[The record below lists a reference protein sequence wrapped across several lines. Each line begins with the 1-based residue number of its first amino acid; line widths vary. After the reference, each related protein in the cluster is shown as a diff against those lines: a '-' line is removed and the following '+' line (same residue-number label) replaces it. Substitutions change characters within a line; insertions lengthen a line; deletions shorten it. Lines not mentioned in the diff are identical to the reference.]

1 VWGDGENVSFGE
13 LLSVLVI
20 KIEGRAWG
28 SGCCFYGFSAKCG
41 AIMGQNANLNVAYF
55 VTC

>member
-28 SGCCFYGFSAKCG
+28 SGGVMKMHTQG
-41 AIMGQNANLNVAYF
+41 DNLNR
-55 VTC
+55 